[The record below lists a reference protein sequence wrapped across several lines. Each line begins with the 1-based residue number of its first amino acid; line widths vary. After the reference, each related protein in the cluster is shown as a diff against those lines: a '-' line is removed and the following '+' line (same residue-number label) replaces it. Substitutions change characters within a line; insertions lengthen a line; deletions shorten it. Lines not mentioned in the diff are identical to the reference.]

1 MNIDSKHVSIEGLK
15 INDDVSNILN
25 KYNISTYFDLNN
37 EIEKENKEVMNNYF
51 LRTANSDFKKMY
63 NNQEDGKSVEEKLN
77 LIVLKSKE
85 NVAVSD
91 IDSTVNMYELPYFR
105 LRPIFCHH
113 LIGGYH
119 SHRSK
124 VKHKQIE
131 ISDLEGFTIADL
143 KELINTKTVF
153 LGEVMPALMR
163 KDGVGEFKYNQI
175 LASLNFYDRYID
187 LLLREYSGVENPFYF
202 MHDEKKRMVKEN
214 EKQIFNYLLQNGYE
228 LVLGDIS
235 KVVTALDT
243 SIKSNSQIYKKIDNL
258 EEIIT
263 NYVTFDE
270 ALEITSPKVLN
281 KFIVPYGRR

>member
-1 MNIDSKHVSIEGLK
+1 
-15 INDDVSNILN
+15 
-25 KYNISTYFDLNN
+25 
-37 EIEKENKEVMNNYF
+37 
-51 LRTANSDFKKMY
+51 
-63 NNQEDGKSVEEKLN
+63 
-77 LIVLKSKE
+77 
-85 NVAVSD
+85 
-91 IDSTVNMYELPYFR
+91 
-105 LRPIFCHH
+105 
-113 LIGGYH
+113 
-119 SHRSK
+119 
-124 VKHKQIE
+124 
-131 ISDLEGFTIADL
+131 
-143 KELINTKTVF
+143 
-153 LGEVMPALMR
+153 MPALMR

-235 KVVTALDT
+235 KVVSALDT

-281 KFIVPYGRR
+281 KFIVPYGKR